1 MGGFNYWFKPKNV
14 VSNQNL
20 LDKDQDIL
28 WKNFYLIYTDQSRNS
43 GSVLLEQKTNIQKNE
58 KRINQIVDLA
68 FQAKKSVLS
77 KNYDNLGPL
86 LDEGWSIKKMLSSN
100 VTSKYIDDV
109 LVSINNGATGGKLY
123 GAGNRGFLLFYVPR
137 KNHIKFED
145 AFSKKKIVKFSC
157 SKLGAATILNDEE

>member
-1 MGGFNYWFKPKNV
+1 MEEFLFDLYRSITKFGV
-14 VSNQNL
+14 
-20 LDKDQDIL
+20 
-28 WKNFYLIYTDQSRNS
+28 
-43 GSVLLEQKTNIQKNE
+43 GSFRAKENIETNE
-58 KRINQIVDLA
+58 KKINQIVDLA

-100 VTSKYIDDV
+100 VTSKYIDEMY
-109 LVSINNGATGGKLY
+109 SYGINNGATGGKLC
-123 GAGNRGFLLFYVPR
+123 GAGNGGFLLFYVPR